1 MLKNSVSPGC
11 TNYRG
16 MNFKK
21 GFNFH
26 WTGHVS
32 RELLFLANEQCIKI
46 TLIDQS
52 FLFTCRLLFIIS
64 TPKLVVSGNF
74 SSIRIVLSCFYLLI
88 KSILI
93 NSQLK
98 SAICRMRE
106 KLPIYLFWA
115 AKSPYSSSTLK
126 GSSKHQP
133 PKPAARNMWITA
145 MRSGTSS
152 MWYSKSFN
160 ISTREF
166 LLSIFH
172 RLFGV

>member
-74 SSIRIVLSCFYLLI
+74 SSIRIVLSCFYVLI

-106 KLPIYLFWA
+106 NSLFICFEQQSPLTPALHSKVPQSINLPNLLQE
-115 AKSPYSSSTLK
+115 TC
-126 GSSKHQP
+126 GSLQ
-133 PKPAARNMWITA
+133 
-145 MRSGTSS
+145 
-152 MWYSKSFN
+152 
-160 ISTREF
+160 
-166 LLSIFH
+166 
-172 RLFGV
+172 